1 MRIMKALRILIAD
14 DHMIVR
20 NGIKSLLNDQLDY
33 EPIITEAS
41 NGAEVVDFVSKNDF
55 DVVIIDA
62 SMPKLDGVKA
72 IRLISK
78 YEKNIPVIALIE
90 TCDYYVVKK
99 VLDTKPLGILS
110 KNIEVDE
117 LMLAIK
123 HVMRLKRFYCN
134 EVSQL
139 LLNVTKEKEQSLE
152 LMNSLTK
159 REKEI
164 LTMVVKELTNDQIG
178 DRLSISKRTV
188 EGHRKNIK
196 SKLQV
201 KSTIG
206 LLKVA
211 LETGVMNQSLSI

>member
-1 MRIMKALRILIAD
+1 MKALRILIAD

-33 EPIITEAS
+33 EPIIMEAC
-41 NGAEVVDFVSKNDF
+41 NGAEVIDIVSKNDF
-55 DVVIIDA
+55 DIVIIDA
-62 SMPKLDGVKA
+62 SMPKLDGIKA
-72 IRLISK
+72 IRLISRNGNK
-78 YEKNIPVIALIE
+78 VPVIALID
-90 TCDYYVVKK
+90 TCDYYVIKK
-99 VLDTKPLGILS
+99 VLDTNVLGILS

-123 HVMRLKRFYCN
+123 NVLGSKRFYCN

-139 LLNVTKEKEQSLE
+139 LLNVTKEKEQSFE

-164 LTMVVKELTNDQIG
+164 LTMVVKEFTNDQIG

-211 LETGVMNQSLSI
+211 IETGVMNKSLSM